1 MSSLQSTSISTL
13 AEELVQNITNQGVN
27 KNNIPSGFQFLDE
40 EFGGL
45 TLGDLVVIGGRPAM
59 GKTLFA
65 VNLIATLSNTIPVLY
80 FSFDITPATL
90 AARII
95 SFKTKIPVDKILSNQ
110 LIKADQE
117 LIREESKK
125 LENNKLHVSEIGL
138 GNIDKIIAQ
147 INEHVNEQQTKV
159 VVIDYLQLIGE
170 GKYSS
175 GREAEI
181 GHICRTLKRCAKELN
196 ICIVLLSHLSRAVET
211 RNYSKKPQLSDLRDS
226 GTIEQTADKVLLLYR
241 PEYYLIEELDDDAGT
256 PADSLLLVY
265 VAKNKNG
272 KMGVSYFKRNYQFT
286 EFKSI
291 RNPAEH
297 FDFDEGRLHEL
308 NLPDRTENE
317 NEVPF

>member
-1 MSSLQSTSISTL
+1 MSSPQSSLISSL
-13 AEELVQNITNQGVN
+13 ANELVQYITNQGVN
-27 KNNIPSGFQFLDE
+27 KNIIPSGFQFLDE

-45 TLGDLVVIGGRPAM
+45 AMGDLVVIGGRPAM

-65 VNLIATLSNTIPVLY
+65 VNMVSKISQKIPVLY
-80 FSFDITPATL
+80 FSFDVSPSTL
-90 AARII
+90 AARVI
-95 SFKTKIPVDKILSNQ
+95 SQNTAIPVDKIILNQ

-117 LIREESKK
+117 LIREESNK
-125 LENNKLHVSEIGL
+125 LESSKLHVSEIGI
-138 GNIDKIIAQ
+138 GNIDKIIS
-147 INEHVNEQQTKV
+147 IIHEHVQEDQTKV

-181 GHICRTLKRCAKELN
+181 GHICRKLKRCAKELN

-211 RNYSKKPQLSDLRDS
+211 RSYSKKPQLSDLRDS

-241 PEYYLIEELDDDAGT
+241 PEYYLIDELDDDAAT
-256 PADSLLLVY
+256 PADQLLLVY

-297 FDFDEGRLHEL
+297 FNFDESRLHEL